1 VKKLLAI
8 LILACFTSL
17 TIFAEDHEDPL
28 EKNIVIPEVELEKIF
43 SIKIQVKMDSKPGV
57 FMGLESGFY
66 PYVKGEFDGV
76 VKGKLLPQGGALNI
90 KSDEFIEGKTIIE
103 DDITMVLLTEDN
115 EKIICRALGYIT
127 QDATRWKMRC
137 SWRFRT
143 DSKKLS
149 WLNTTVGISDS
160 ILLGDPIKGYRA
172 QHNIYKIKD

>member
-1 VKKLLAI
+1 MKRLLVI
-8 LILACFTSL
+8 LTFACFTSL
-17 TIFAEDHEDPL
+17 PIFADDHEDPL

-43 SIKIQVKMDSKPGV
+43 SIKIQVKLDSNPGV

-76 VKGKLLPQGGALNI
+76 AKGKLLPQGGALNI
-90 KSDEFIEGKTIIE
+90 KSDVFIEGKTIIE

-115 EKIICRALGYIT
+115 EKIICKALGYIT
-127 QDATRWKMRC
+127 EDATEWKMRC

-143 DSKKLS
+143 NSKKLS

-160 ILLGDPIKGYRA
+160 ILLGDPRKGYLG
-172 QHNIYKIKD
+172 QHNIYRIKD

>member
-1 VKKLLAI
+1 MKRLLVI
-8 LILACFTSL
+8 LTFACFTSL
-17 TIFAEDHEDPL
+17 PIFADDHEDPL

-43 SIKIQVKMDSKPGV
+43 SIKIQVKLDSNPGV

-76 VKGKLLPQGGALNI
+76 AKGKLLPQGGTLNI
-90 KSDEFIEGKTIIE
+90 KSDVFIEGKTIIE

-115 EKIICRALGYIT
+115 EKIICKALGYIT
-127 QDATRWKMRC
+127 EDATEWKMRC

-143 DSKKLS
+143 NSKKLS

-160 ILLGDPIKGYRA
+160 ILLGDPRKGYLG
-172 QHNIYKIKD
+172 QHNIYRIKD

>member
-1 VKKLLAI
+1 MKRLLVI
-8 LILACFTSL
+8 LTFACFTSL
-17 TIFAEDHEDPL
+17 PIFADDHEDPL

-43 SIKIQVKMDSKPGV
+43 SIKIQVEMDSKPGV

-76 VKGKLLPQGGALNI
+76 AKGKLLPQGGALNMR
-90 KSDEFIEGKTIIE
+90 SDVFIEGKTIIE

-115 EKIICRALGYIT
+115 EKIICKALGYIT
-127 QDATRWKMRC
+127 KDATEFKMRC

-143 DSKKLS
+143 NSKKLS

-160 ILLGDPIKGYRA
+160 ILLGDPRKGYLG
-172 QHNIYKIKD
+172 QHNIYRIKD